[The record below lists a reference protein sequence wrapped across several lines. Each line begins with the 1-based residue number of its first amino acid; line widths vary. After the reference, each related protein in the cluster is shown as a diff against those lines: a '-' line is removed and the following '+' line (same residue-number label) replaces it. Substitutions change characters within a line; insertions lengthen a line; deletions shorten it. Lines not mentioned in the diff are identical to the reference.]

1 MKLVDFSHQKKKV
14 IVYERIMEKEEVHAN
29 ASLCFSYC
37 LLLCWKN
44 IELFSNSKL
53 LLGFI

>member
-14 IVYERIMEKEEVHAN
+14 IVYERIMEKEEAHAN
-29 ASLCFSYC
+29 TSLCFSYC